1 MKKKTLMMFIV
12 FNSDS
17 FGLLLTQNKTKANS
31 FFLCNVQGYMYVWD
45 KTFIFDWGFD
55 LVENPT

>member
-1 MKKKTLMMFIV
+1 MVFIV
-12 FNSDS
+12 YNSES

-55 LVENPT
+55 LFENPT